1 MRPAL
6 ILSTALLVACGQAAA
21 PSAAPAPRVIP
32 AAVAADLAA
41 NEAEVSMEILELMC
55 SPCAAQIVRE
65 AKLLPGVTG
74 VHLELTTKTLTL
86 RYDTAAT
93 GRERVVAAVE
103 QIVAAI
109 Q

>member
-6 ILSTALLVACGQAAA
+6 ILLAALLVACGQAAA
-21 PSAAPAPRVIP
+21 PSGAPAPRVIP
-32 AAVAADLAA
+32 AAAADSAA
-41 NEAEVSMEILELMC
+41 NEAEVSMEIFELMC

>member
-1 MRPAL
+1 MRLAL
-6 ILSTALLVACGQAAA
+6 FLFSAVLVACGQASA
-21 PSAAPAPRVIP
+21 PAGPPAPRVVP
-32 AAVAADLAA
+32 AAHAADLAA
-41 NEAEVSMEILELMC
+41 NEDEVSMEIIELMC

-65 AKLLPGVTG
+65 AKMLSGVTR

-86 RYDTAAT
+86 RYDTGLT
-93 GRERVVAAVE
+93 GRVRVVAAVE